1 MRTRKQ
7 CARKEIGAEAKESPF
22 RGSGRVGGND
32 TDLFYL
38 ATAALLIDDIIY
50 FISAV
55 LVSKMGLVQDL
66 N

>member
-7 CARKEIGAEAKESPF
+7 CARKQIGAEAKESPF

-38 ATAALLIDDIIY
+38 ATAALLIDYIIY

-55 LVSKMGLVQDL
+55 A
-66 N
+66 